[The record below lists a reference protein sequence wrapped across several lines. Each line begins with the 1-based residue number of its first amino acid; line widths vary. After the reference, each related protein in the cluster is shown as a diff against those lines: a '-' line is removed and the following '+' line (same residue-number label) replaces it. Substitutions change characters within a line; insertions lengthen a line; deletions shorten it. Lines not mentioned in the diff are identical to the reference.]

1 MTKIDLNILFRVIR
15 RYAKKDPWMFFDT
28 IFYNMLAVMRPFLS
42 VILVSLLLDQ
52 ITAGYSAQELIST
65 AVIGSTV
72 IFLLTQLENY
82 LMKKRSEQA
91 LRTWDLQKE
100 YLSEKNL
107 RMEYDLFE
115 DSDTQL
121 LMRKQL
127 EYAKMSQ
134 IVFTN
139 IFEYT
144 EQLSR
149 ILTGLVM
156 SVILAVPLFLSCGF
170 IGAAVPLL
178 LLAAVTLLHKK
189 EGEHRNRMEH
199 DCMEKWMKDENL
211 VSYYLNTLL
220 GNCENC
226 KDIHIFHQ
234 KPLIQREL
242 DGGIRRMEKHSSH
255 MFQISLRHGCTA
267 ESASSLTGWLLYLF
281 AGLISLGG
289 QVTLGNAVKY
299 VNGITSFMQSFSGLT
314 MLYVNIRQLIPY
326 AREFEEFLT
335 LEKDRFS
342 GSLPIEKRRDN
353 KFSLEF
359 KNVSFRY
366 PNADEYALKN
376 ITFKLEI
383 GDRIAIVGRN
393 GSGKTTF
400 IKLLCR
406 LYDPTEGEI
415 LVNGIDIRKYNEQEY
430 RRILA
435 VVFQDYHIF
444 SLKVSEN
451 VAASQYVDSKRVLDA
466 MKKAGLE
473 PLLQKLPSGIDT
485 YIGKEFDANGF
496 KTSGGENQK
505 LAIARAIYHRAP
517 FVIMDEPTA
526 ALDPVAEYEVYS
538 GFDRLVG
545 TRTAFYVSHR
555 LSSCRFCNEIL
566 VFDEGHI
573 VQRGNHDTLLLQKD
587 GLYAQLWNAQ
597 AQYYA

>member
-1 MTKIDLNILFRVIR
+1 MTKTDFHTLFCVLK

-42 VILVSLLLDQ
+42 VLLVSLLLDQ
-52 ITAGYSAQELIST
+52 ITAGYSARDLTAT

-107 RMEYDLFE
+107 QMEYDLFE
-115 DSDTQL
+115 ASDTQL
-121 LMRKQL
+121 LMRRQL
-127 EYAKMSQ
+127 EYAQMSC

-149 ILTGLVM
+149 TLTSLVM
-156 SVILAVPLFLSCGF
+156 SVVLAVPLFLSCGL
-170 IGAAVPLL
+170 IGAAVPLI
-178 LLAAVTLLHKK
+178 LLAAVTVIQKT
-189 EGEHRNRMEH
+189 EGERRNRMEKS
-199 DCMEKWMKDENL
+199 CMQKWMKDENL
-211 VSYYLNTLL
+211 VSYYLHTLL
-220 GNCENC
+220 GDCENC
-226 KDIHIFHQ
+226 KDIHIFNQ

-242 DGGIRRMEKHSSH
+242 NAGIRRMEKHSNH
-255 MFQISLRHGCTA
+255 MFRISLRHRCTA

-299 VNGITSFMQSFSGLT
+299 VNGITSFIESFSGLT
-314 MLYVNIRQLIPY
+314 LLYLNIRQFIPY
-326 AREFEEFLT
+326 ARELEDFLT
-335 LEKDRFS
+335 LKKDRFC
-342 GSLPIEKRRDN
+342 GSLPVEKRRDN
-353 KFSLEF
+353 KFSIEF
-359 KNVSFRY
+359 RNVSFRY
-366 PNADEYALKN
+366 PNAGEYALKN
-376 ITFKLEI
+376 ISFKLEI
-383 GDRIAIVGRN
+383 GDRVAVVGRN

-415 LVNGIDIRKYNEQEY
+415 LVNGIDIRKYKEQEY
-430 RRILA
+430 RQILA

-444 SLKVSEN
+444 SLKIGEN
-451 VAASQYVDSKRVLDA
+451 VAASQSVDRKRALDA

-473 PLLQKLPSGIDT
+473 PLLRKLPSGLDT
-485 YIGKEFDANGF
+485 YIGKEFDSGGF

-566 VFDEGHI
+566 VFDEGRI
-573 VQRGNHDTLLLQKD
+573 VQRGSHDSLLLQKD